1 MRLGARLIFI
11 MLKRYKKTLL
21 ILAITVGS
29 LGTMAFVDDF
39 FEISKNLDIFSA
51 LYREVNTN
59 YVDEVEPA
67 KLMRTGIDAM
77 LKSLDPYTNFY
88 SESEIEDVKFM
99 TTGQYGGIGAT
110 IMQRKGEIIINE
122 PYEGSP
128 AQSAGLRAGDI
139 ILSIDGRSVKGKT
152 SSDITTFLKGQPNT
166 TVTLSLIRPGE
177 KTEFQKVLT
186 RQEIKIKNVPYYNMV
201 SDNIGYIKLTGF
213 TQNAGNEVKEAL
225 SELKKNP
232 GLKAV
237 ILDVR
242 SNPGGLLNEAVNV
255 TNVFIDRG
263 QLIVTTKGKVADN
276 NRSYKTINAP
286 IDLAIPVAVLT
297 NSQSASASEI
307 VSGAIQDLDRG
318 VIVGQRTFGKGLVQ
332 NTRPLAFNTQ
342 MKITVAKYY
351 IPSGRCIQALDYAH
365 RNPDGSVGKIPDSL
379 IREFKTVN
387 GRKVLDGGGVIPDFT
402 TDQSSLSSIAQSLI
416 SKGLIFDYATAYRN
430 KHVSINA
437 AKDFKLS
444 DADYADFEK
453 YLTDKDYDYVTASEK
468 TLEDYKNAAIKEK
481 YFDAIK
487 PDYEKLKSSLKHDKL
502 SDLAKFKDEIITLLE
517 NEISARYY
525 YQKGKIESALKRDKD
540 VKKAIEVLN
549 NTNQYNTTLAIKN

>member
-1 MRLGARLIFI
+1 

-21 ILAITVGS
+21 VLAVAASS

-110 IMQRKGEIIINE
+110 IAQRKGDIVVNE

-128 AQSAGLRAGDI
+128 AQAAGLRAGDI
-139 ILSIDGRSVKGKT
+139 ITAIDGKPTKGKN
-152 SSDITTFLKGQPNT
+152 SGDVTTFLKGQPNT
-166 TVTLSLIRPGE
+166 PVVLTLRRPGE
-177 KTEFQKVLT
+177 NTDFQKTLT
-186 RQEIKIKNVPYYNMV
+186 RQEIKIKNVPYYSMIT
-201 SDNIGYIKLTGF
+201 DNVGYIKLTGF
-213 TQNAGNEVKEAL
+213 TQNAGNEVKDAL
-225 SELKKNP
+225 TELKKNA

-237 ILDVR
+237 ILDLR
-242 SNPGGLLNEAVNV
+242 GNPGGLLNEAVNV
-255 TNVFIDRG
+255 TNVFVDRG

-276 NRSYKTINAP
+276 NRSYKTLNTP

-318 VIVGQRTFGKGLVQ
+318 VVVGQRTFGKGLVQ

-351 IPSGRCIQALDYAH
+351 IPSGRCIQALDYTH

-379 IREFKTVN
+379 IREFKTTN
-387 GRKVLDGGGVIPDFT
+387 GRKVFDGGGVTPDFV
-402 TDQSSLSSIAQSLI
+402 TDQNSLSSIAISLLNK
-416 SKGLIFDYATAYRN
+416 SLIFDYATIYRN
-430 KHVSINA
+430 KNA
-437 AKDFKLS
+437 TIPPAKNFTLS
-444 DADYADFEK
+444 EADYNDFVK
-453 YLTDKDYDYVTASEK
+453 YLADKDYDYVTASEK
-468 TLEDYKNAAIKEK
+468 TLEEYKNAAIKEK

-487 PDYEKLKSSLKHDKL
+487 TDYEKLKNSLKHDKQ
-502 SDLAKFKDEIITLLE
+502 SDLVKFKEEISGLLE
-517 NEISARYY
+517 SEIATRYY
-525 YQKGKIESALKRDKD
+525 YQKGKIESTLKRDKD
-540 VKKAIEVLN
+540 IKKAVEVLN
-549 NTNQYNTTLAIKN
+549 NTSQYNTALAIKN

>member
-1 MRLGARLIFI
+1 

>member
-1 MRLGARLIFI
+1 

-21 ILAITVGS
+21 VLAVAASS

-67 KLMRTGIDAM
+67 KLMRTGVDAM

-110 IMQRKGEIIINE
+110 IAQRKGDIVVNE

-128 AQSAGLRAGDI
+128 AQAAGLRAGDI
-139 ILSIDGRSVKGKT
+139 IIAIDGKQTKGKN
-152 SSDITTFLKGQPNT
+152 SGDVTTFLKGQPNT
-166 TVTLSLIRPGE
+166 PVILTLRRPGE
-177 KTEFQKVLT
+177 NTDFQKTLT
-186 RQEIKIKNVPYYNMV
+186 RQEIKIKNVPYYNMI
-201 SDNIGYIKLTGF
+201 SDNVGYIKLTGF
-213 TQNAGNEVKEAL
+213 TQNAGNEVKDAL
-225 SELKKNP
+225 AELKKNA

-237 ILDVR
+237 ILDLR
-242 SNPGGLLNEAVNV
+242 GNPGGLLNEAVNV
-255 TNVFIDRG
+255 TNVFVDRG

-276 NRSYKTINAP
+276 NRSYKTLNTP

-318 VIVGQRTFGKGLVQ
+318 VVVGQRTFGKGLVQ

-351 IPSGRCIQALDYAH
+351 IPSGRCIQALDYTH

-379 IREFKTVN
+379 IREFKTTN
-387 GRKVLDGGGVIPDFT
+387 GRKVYDGGGVTPDFV
-402 TDQSSLSSIAQSLI
+402 TDQNSLSSIAISLLNK
-416 SKGLIFDYATAYRN
+416 SLIFDYATIYRN
-430 KHVSINA
+430 KNASIPP
-437 AKDFKLS
+437 AKNFALS
-444 DADYADFEK
+444 EADYNDFVK
-453 YLTDKDYDYVTASEK
+453 FLADKDYDYVTASEK
-468 TLEDYKNAAIKEK
+468 TLEEYKNAAIKEK

-487 PDYEKLKSSLKHDKL
+487 TDYEKLKNSLKHDKQ
-502 SDLAKFKDEIITLLE
+502 SDLVKFKEEISGLLE
-517 NEISARYY
+517 SEIATRYY
-525 YQKGKIESALKRDKD
+525 YQKGKIESTLKRDKD
-540 VKKAIEVLN
+540 IKKAVEVLN
-549 NTNQYNTTLAIKN
+549 NSSQYNTALAIKN

>member
-1 MRLGARLIFI
+1 

-21 ILAITVGS
+21 VLAVAASS

-67 KLMRTGIDAM
+67 KLMRTGVDAM

-110 IMQRKGEIIINE
+110 IAQRKGDIVVNE

-128 AQSAGLRAGDI
+128 AQAAGLRAGDI
-139 ILSIDGRSVKGKT
+139 IIAIDGKQTKGKN
-152 SSDITTFLKGQPNT
+152 SGDVTTFLKGQPNT
-166 TVTLSLIRPGE
+166 PVVLTLRRPGE
-177 KTEFQKVLT
+177 NTDFQKTLT
-186 RQEIKIKNVPYYNMV
+186 RQEIKIKNVPYYNMI
-201 SDNIGYIKLTGF
+201 SDNVGYIKLTGF
-213 TQNAGNEVKEAL
+213 TQNAGNEVKDAL
-225 SELKKNP
+225 AELKKNA

-237 ILDVR
+237 ILDLR
-242 SNPGGLLNEAVNV
+242 GNPGGLLNEAVNV
-255 TNVFIDRG
+255 TNVFVDRG

-276 NRSYKTINAP
+276 NRSYKTLNTP

-318 VIVGQRTFGKGLVQ
+318 VVVGQRTFGKGLVQ

-351 IPSGRCIQALDYAH
+351 IPSGRCIQALDYTH

-379 IREFKTVN
+379 IREFKTTN
-387 GRKVLDGGGVIPDFT
+387 GRKVYDGGGVTPDFV
-402 TDQSSLSSIAQSLI
+402 TDQNSLSSIAISLLNK
-416 SKGLIFDYATAYRN
+416 SLIFDYATIYRN
-430 KHVSINA
+430 KNASIPP
-437 AKDFKLS
+437 AKNFALS
-444 DADYADFEK
+444 EADYNDFVK
-453 YLTDKDYDYVTASEK
+453 FLADKDYDYVTASEK
-468 TLEDYKNAAIKEK
+468 TLEEYKNAAIKEK

-487 PDYEKLKSSLKHDKL
+487 TDYEKLKNSLKHDKQ
-502 SDLAKFKDEIITLLE
+502 SDLVKFKEEISGLLE
-517 NEISARYY
+517 SEIATRYY
-525 YQKGKIESALKRDKD
+525 YQKGKIESTLKRDKD
-540 VKKAIEVLN
+540 IKKAVEVLN
-549 NTNQYNTTLAIKN
+549 NSSQYNTALAIKN

>member
-1 MRLGARLIFI
+1 MF
-11 MLKRYKKTLL
+11 KRYKKTLL
-21 ILAITVGS
+21 VLAVAASS

-88 SESEIEDVKFM
+88 SESEIEDVRFM

-110 IMQRKGEIIINE
+110 IAQRKGEIVVNE

-128 AQSAGLRAGDI
+128 AQTAGLRAGDI
-139 ILSIDGRSVKGKT
+139 IVAIDGKSTKGKN
-152 SSDITTFLKGQPNT
+152 SGDVTTFLKGQPNT
-166 TVTLSLIRPGE
+166 PVVLTLRRPGE
-177 KTEFQKVLT
+177 NADFQKTLT
-186 RQEIKIKNVPYYNMV
+186 RQEIKIKNVPYFSMV
-201 SDNIGYIKLTGF
+201 TDNIGYIKLTGF
-213 TQNAGNEVKEAL
+213 TQNAGNEVKDAL
-225 SELKKNP
+225 AELKKNG

-237 ILDVR
+237 ILDLR
-242 SNPGGLLNEAVNV
+242 GNPGGLLNEAVNV
-255 TNVFIDRG
+255 TNVFVDRG

-276 NRSYKTINAP
+276 NRSYKTLNTP

-318 VIVGQRTFGKGLVQ
+318 VVVGQRTFGKGLVQ

-351 IPSGRCIQALDYAH
+351 IPSGRCIQALDYTH

-379 IREFKTVN
+379 IREFKTTN
-387 GRKVLDGGGVIPDFT
+387 GRKVYDGGGVTPDFV
-402 TDQSSLSSIAQSLI
+402 TDQNSLSSIAISLL
-416 SKGLIFDYATAYRN
+416 SKSLLFDYATNYRN
-430 KHVSINA
+430 KNA
-437 AKDFKLS
+437 TIAPAKTFTLS
-444 DADYADFEK
+444 DADYNDFVK
-453 YLTDKDYDYVTASEK
+453 YLSDKDYDYVTASEK
-468 TLEDYKNAAIKEK
+468 TLEEYKNAAIKEK

-487 PDYEKLKSSLKHDKL
+487 PDYEKLKNSLKHDKQ
-502 SDLAKFKDEIITLLE
+502 SDLVKFKDEISGLLE
-517 NEISARYY
+517 SEIATRYY
-525 YQKGKIESALKRDKD
+525 YQRGKIESTLKRDKD
-540 VKKAIEVLN
+540 IKKAVEVLT
-549 NTNQYNTTLAIKN
+549 NTNQYNTALAVKN